1 MTDENLSASDELDR
15 SDHHKHMDYV
25 QAVITRLAN
34 NSLLIKGWA
43 LTLSSALLGVAI
55 TQKNAGLA
63 LVAIVP
69 VAAFWVL
76 DTYYLLQERAFRDM
90 YAEVAAKRLRDFTI
104 NPKPHADS
112 QSWWGVGFSL
122 SLRVFYLAI
131 IVLTVVVAVI
141 LAATAAHKSPQPDPP
156 GSNGSMNTS
165 DEQSPPNST
174 VQSSQPVP
182 PPTPI
187 IPGPTDLPKR
197 SVESTTTPEPTMQ
210 ETPVSTHP

>member
-141 LAATAAHKSPQPDPP
+141 LAATADDERRIGHNQVASQQY
-156 GSNGSMNTS
+156 GSIEPAS
-165 DEQSPPNST
+165 
-174 VQSSQPVP
+174 
-182 PPTPI
+182 
-187 IPGPTDLPKR
+187 
-197 SVESTTTPEPTMQ
+197 STTHTNHPRTHRFT
-210 ETPVSTHP
+210 ETICGINYHT